1 MLRSLCVRIAASL
14 SGLAFVVSAAHAA
27 VGGGATIHNAAT
39 LSFSGGQV
47 TASVQ
52 VVVDTLAS
60 APVFTVDQNNI
71 DVYAGDT
78 ANYVYT
84 LTSTSNGSDT
94 YSLVLGTTD
103 TDVSAP
109 GGTNITPAAVVL
121 GASITSLESDASG
134 NVSIPAGSETNLQT
148 GDQVVINLGG
158 VDHVYEIASLTPG
171 TPASTAGNATT
182 PETATRLTLT
192 PVSAGAPV
200 IGAGTVPIGTQLGE
214 RVSLAVAITAG
225 TPSAAGTDGL
235 HTIAINGTTSATD
248 GTGAVVNFSDGLNA
262 TTTVLS
268 GDGTLTKEVRN
279 VTQGG
284 AFATSGVTARSG
296 DVLEYRMTAA
306 TLPGITLNT
315 ALIED
320 TVPAYTQYLPNS
332 TQLNGVAVT
341 DAGATAFP
349 LDEGGLSIN
358 SPSGASGQII
368 DGETAVVLFQ
378 VTVD

>member
-60 APVFTVDQNNI
+60 APVFTVDQTNI

-109 GGTNITPAAVVL
+109 GGTSITPSVVVL
-121 GASITSLESDASG
+121 GASITSQASDAGG
-134 NVSIPAGSETNLQT
+134 NISIPAGSETNLQT

-158 VDHVYEIASLTPG
+158 VDHVYEIATLTPG
-171 TPASTAGNATT
+171 TPASTAGNVTT
-182 PETATRLTLT
+182 PETPTRLTLT
-192 PVSAGAPV
+192 PVSAGAPA
-200 IGAGTVPIGTQLGE
+200 IAAGTVPVGTQLGE
-214 RVSLAVAITAG
+214 RVSIAVAITAG
-225 TPSAAGTDGL
+225 TPTAAGTDGT
-235 HTIAINGTTSATD
+235 HTLAITGTTSATD
-248 GTGAVVNFSDGLNA
+248 GTGAVINFNDALNA

-284 AFATSGVTARSG
+284 GFATSGVTARSG
-296 DVLEYRMTAA
+296 DVLEYRLTAA
-306 TLPGITLNT
+306 SLPGVTLNA

-320 TVPAYTQYLPNS
+320 TVPVYTQYITNS
-332 TQLNGVAVT
+332 TQLNGAAVA

-349 LDEGGLSIN
+349 LDEGGLSVN
-358 SPSGASGQII
+358 SPSGAPGQII
-368 DGETAVVLFQ
+368 DGETAIVLFQ